1 MDSEVQWYKDL
12 WFRGERRAQTR
23 QKMRGIWIVKKE
35 TNTRL
40 EVKYS
45 YYAILILDT
54 AQLIVNN
61 PKCMESYGTCWKLT
75 ESPTSLYVILKW
87 SGVYVMSG
95 VRGLP

>member
-12 WFRGERRAQTR
+12 WFRGEHRAQTR

-45 YYAILILDT
+45 YYVILILDT
-54 AQLIVNN
+54 AQLIVNV
-61 PKCMESYGTCWKLT
+61 TL
-75 ESPTSLYVILKW
+75 L
-87 SGVYVMSG
+87 
-95 VRGLP
+95 